1 MPVGVAVE
9 QPGGEYSYGAPVT
22 GGYVPPSHPS
32 TATGEYGEVPPPQLA
47 RPGHYYDSSARV

>member
-1 MPVGVAVE
+1 MGVAVE

-32 TATGEYGEVPPPQLA
+32 AATGEYGEVPPPQLA